1 MSIEVRWFSTL
12 IPRMN
17 SKSGKTVVSW
27 SDGVTPRAIFKGE
40 GFSDVDAD
48 HVMAIVNDEQAD
60 MDGRLED
67 GMRLE
72 FRVGISGG

>member
-27 SDGVTPRAIFKGE
+27 SEGITPRAVFKGE

-48 HVMAIVNDEQAD
+48 HVMAIINGEQAD
-60 MDGRLED
+60 MDSRLDD
-67 GMRLE
+67 GASLE